1 MSVNAIN
8 AADAPQQKKSNAGSA
23 VAAGV
28 GLGAAGGVAGYFI
41 GNKRPDLEKVFTQSP
56 DTFTSEAV
64 KSADAASAK
73 VLEDAVNE
81 YKAAGDEA
89 AVTTAA
95 KNRGASIIGQNPDN
109 ITELDDA
116 VRTAETSLSN
126 KIVKIEN
133 ADCKLADIQS
143 ELKTK
148 ADAHTQAKKAVKDAG
163 ANATDAQRQAVTD
176 AKAELDKVIAKR
188 KAFLE
193 GAKTE
198 VDALRTAR
206 KNRFD
211 AQLAKFNA
219 QAAVEGSAEKT
230 IVTELEKAKTN
241 LTNARNTKKTEI
253 LGRDAVKEAFEKIKS
268 AIPKEGG
275 KKMAMYIGI
284 PAAVVGVLA
293 GLMSG
298 KKEA

>member
-23 VAAGV
+23 IGAGV
-28 GLGAAGGVAGYFI
+28 GLGAVGGTAGYFI

-64 KSADAASAK
+64 KSADATSAK

-95 KNRGASIIGQNPDN
+95 KNRGASIIGQTPDN
-109 ITELDDA
+109 ITELNDA
-116 VRTAETSLSN
+116 VTTAETNLSN
-126 KIVKIEN
+126 KTVKIEN
-133 ADCKLADIQS
+133 VDCKLADINAD
-143 ELKTK
+143 LKAK
-148 ADAHTQAKKAVKDAG
+148 AQAHKQAKEAVKAAG
-163 ANATDAQRQAVTD
+163 ENATDAQKQAVTN

-219 QAAVEGSAEKT
+219 QAAVEGSTEKGL
-230 IVTELEKAKTN
+230 VTALETAKTN

>member
-1 MSVNAIN
+1 MSVNAVN
-8 AADAPQQKKSNAGSA
+8 AADVQQPKKNNSG
-23 VAAGV
+23 AAIGTGV
-28 GLGAAGGVAGYFI
+28 GLGAIGATAGYFI

-64 KSADAASAK
+64 KSADTTSAK
-73 VLEDAVNE
+73 ILEDAVKE

-95 KNRGASIIGQNPDN
+95 KNRGASIIAQKPDN
-109 ITELDDA
+109 IADLDSA
-116 VRTAETSLSN
+116 VTTAENNLKN
-126 KIVKIEN
+126 KTVKIEDV
-133 ADCKLADIQS
+133 DCKLADIES
-143 ELKTK
+143 DLKTK
-148 ADAHTQAKKAVKDAG
+148 AQTHKQAKEAVKAAG
-163 ANATDAQRQAVTD
+163 ENATDAQKQAVTN
-176 AKAELDKVIAKR
+176 AKTELDKAIAKR
-188 KAFLE
+188 KSFLQ

-198 VDALRTAR
+198 VEALQTAR

-219 QAAVEGSAEKT
+219 QAVVEGSTEKGLAT
-230 IVTELEKAKTN
+230 ALETAKTN
-241 LTNARNTKKTEI
+241 LTNARNTKKAEI

-293 GLMSG
+293 GLMGG

>member
-23 VAAGV
+23 IGAGV
-28 GLGAAGGVAGYFI
+28 GLGVVGGTAGYFI

-95 KNRGASIIGQNPDN
+95 KNRGASIIGQTPDN
-109 ITELDDA
+109 IAELNSA
-116 VRTAETSLSN
+116 VTTAETNLSN
-126 KIVKIEN
+126 KTVKIEN
-133 ADCKLADIQS
+133 VDYKLADINAD
-143 ELKTK
+143 LKTK
-148 ADAHTQAKKAVKDAG
+148 AQAHKAAKETLKAAGDA
-163 ANATDAQRQAVTD
+163 ATDAEKQAVTN

-219 QAAVEGSAEKT
+219 QAAVEGSTEKGL
-230 IVTELEKAKTN
+230 VTALETAKTN

>member
-28 GLGAAGGVAGYFI
+28 GLGAVGATAGYFI

-95 KNRGASIIGQNPDN
+95 KNRGASIIGQTPDN
-109 ITELDDA
+109 ITELNDA
-116 VRTAETSLSN
+116 VTTAERNLNT
-126 KIVKIEN
+126 KTVTIEN
-133 ADCKLADIQS
+133 TPCKLADIQS

-148 ADAHTQAKKAVKDAG
+148 ADAHKAAKEAVKNAG

-176 AKAELDKVIAKR
+176 AKAKLDKVIAKR

-206 KNRFD
+206 NNRFD

-219 QAAVEGSAEKT
+219 QAAVEGSTEKGL
-230 IVTELEKAKTN
+230 VTALETAKTN